1 MTCIGAPWSDALRFV
16 LINSTSSDCIGWR
29 KRLRSSDCEA
39 NCIERCEF
47 SGVDLDDTEPRSVG
61 AAMVGDPW
69 KLIKRK
75 RMGGIE
81 ESVCIMIENERL
93 QLIVTNPRSDVSM
106 DGMNKLI

>member
-1 MTCIGAPWSDALRFV
+1 
-16 LINSTSSDCIGWR
+16 
-29 KRLRSSDCEA
+29 
-39 NCIERCEF
+39 
-47 SGVDLDDTEPRSVG
+47 
-61 AAMVGDPW
+61 MVGDPW